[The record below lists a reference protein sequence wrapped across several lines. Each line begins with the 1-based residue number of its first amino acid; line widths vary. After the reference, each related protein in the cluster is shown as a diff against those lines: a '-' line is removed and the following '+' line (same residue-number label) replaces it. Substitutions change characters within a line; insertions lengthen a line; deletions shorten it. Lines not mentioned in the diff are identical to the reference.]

1 MRSIRIFA
9 AISGLGLIPSLASSA
24 KAQDAPPDGVYV
36 IFDGSGSMWGQ
47 LADGSYKIHVA
58 KAVLSEFAGRDFG
71 GSELALRAYGHRR
84 EGDCSDTELV
94 ADFGPAGTVA
104 ERIRAFMQ
112 TVNPLGRTPITRSLR
127 AALVDF
133 GDRTGEIILISDGI
147 ETCDP
152 DPCELISQWQQ
163 DRVDIRVHVVGFGLQ
178 EEDRASLQCIS
189 ETSGGEYRDAQSAND
204 LETGL
209 ADIYDR
215 TVPSS
220 VTVIGL
226 DPDGA
231 RVRVEGT
238 LLQDGQARFEVDSE
252 GRHDV
257 DPGTYA
263 LVAGVQ
269 TSNGELFEPVE
280 VSDVVVRD
288 VGETTV
294 EVRVTLPPTVWARF
308 TVGADDERGSGITA
322 YQDGEEAFG
331 FRWIDTVYAMP
342 GTYEFRAA
350 PNRDNELSV
359 TQSVPPG
366 ERTEV
371 LFDMVQTVRAVFAA
385 MASGSGIVFRE
396 NFELWQ
402 DGEQKYQVHRVNGAQ
417 VIPGR
422 YTLRMVSDLFIW
434 ERPDVVITT
443 QEQQSF
449 SFEVPMGHV
458 TLRYFEANGTQAPD
472 KRAFVSPAGEN
483 RRVYVSSGSP
493 YPLPAGDYS
502 VIGRPDPAVY
512 GGPVPFAIR
521 VGEDIVVD
529 LRPR

>member
-1 MRSIRIFA
+1 M
-9 AISGLGLIPSLASSA
+9 
-24 KAQDAPPDGVYV
+24 
-36 IFDGSGSMWGQ
+36 
-47 LADGSYKIHVA
+47 
-58 KAVLSEFAGRDFG
+58 
-71 GSELALRAYGHRR
+71 
-84 EGDCSDTELV
+84 
-94 ADFGPAGTVA
+94 
-104 ERIRAFMQ
+104 
-112 TVNPLGRTPITRSLR
+112 
-127 AALVDF
+127 
-133 GDRTGEIILISDGI
+133 
-147 ETCDP
+147 
-152 DPCELISQWQQ
+152 
-163 DRVDIRVHVVGFGLQ
+163 
-178 EEDRASLQCIS
+178 
-189 ETSGGEYRDAQSAND
+189 
-204 LETGL
+204 ETGL

-280 VSDVVVRD
+280 VSDVVVRG

-366 ERTEV
+366 
-371 LFDMVQTVRAVFAA
+371 VRGRRSSSIWSRQFAPFLRPWRRA
-385 MASGSGIVFRE
+385 QVSSSGRISSYGR
-396 NFELWQ
+396 

-472 KRAFVSPAGEN
+472 KRAFVSPAGKN

-502 VIGRPDPAVY
+502 VIGWPDPAVY